1 MQFWSPKAAVEGGI
15 LFWRVRLL
23 HIPIGLVAGPLAVVA
38 FVVALVL
45 HEPLLL
51 RAGLIAMAVYMS
63 SSAVRQALR
72 LRFVLSIGR
81 WTGWRRE
88 PIRRVE
94 EPLHYWVRTTAE
106 VLVCL
111 IYGGAAAFLTC
122 LGLGP
127 LAGPK

>member
-1 MQFWSPKAAVEGGI
+1 VSVEGGI

-23 HIPIGLVAGPLAVVA
+23 HIPIALISGP
-38 FVVALVL
+38 FVVAAMVAGMVL
-45 HEPLLL
+45 HESVLL
-51 RAGLIAMAVYMS
+51 RTGFIGMAVYLAS
-63 SSAVRQALR
+63 NAVRQGLR

-106 VLVCL
+106 VLACL
-111 IYGGAAAFLTC
+111 IYGGAAAFLTYM
-122 LGLGP
+122 GLGP
-127 LAGPK
+127 LAG